1 MPDTCAEVD
10 KSGVSEGARH
20 LAWNTEAPVTVVTN
34 VTRPDTSDRD
44 RQPDPRIAQAVEL
57 LASVARERLA
67 KHPQS
72 HLVEGLDDH
81 LELAF
86 PLGLAAGTA
95 RAAEAQGHRSAEVL
109 ERGLAEGVAGLVH
122 HRSAFRPG
130 RVYCLRC
137 ASSECEHSELPSARS
152 TFAGFGPTGIPRFLD
167 FGQWLL
173 ESRDPRV
180 DELYGDTPRVV
191 AVIAPEDELTGQ
203 LLPAYRDAQ
212 GNFRILGQVTAGW
225 YRLPDAQG
233 HRRPVAV
240 TFQIV
245 SSERPSTEDGQDRGR
260 QRLGLNLLVS
270 GPGGEPAEHLYDRL
284 GEIPWGET
292 ARWAQ
297 GAVSSVGQALTGKRK
312 PSPEQLERRLQG
324 LLAGLAR
331 RLEKKRRA
339 RQRRTDHAQERHTSG
354 DRPTRMAL
362 ADLARSK
369 DVDVLRDER
378 RDTFVVLGEKGR
390 AHVFSPQGKLVTSV
404 RYSLP
409 SIERRRER
417 GDWKP
422 ASFQEVKLLRER
434 IEGSQATAER
444 R

>member
-1 MPDTCAEVD
+1 MT
-10 KSGVSEGARH
+10 
-20 LAWNTEAPVTVVTN
+20 T
-34 VTRPDTSDRD
+34 
-44 RQPDPRIAQAVEL
+44 PDPRIAQAVEL

-72 HLVEGLDDH
+72 HLVDGLDDH

-86 PLGLAAGTA
+86 PLALAAGTA
-95 RAAEAQGHRSAEVL
+95 RAADPQGERSAEVL

-130 RVYCLRC
+130 RLYCLRC
-137 ASSECEHSELPSARS
+137 ASSECEHSALPSARS
-152 TFAGFGPTGIPRFLD
+152 TFAGFGPTGVPRFLD

-203 LLPAYRDAQ
+203 LLPAYRDRI

-245 SSERPSTEDGQDRGR
+245 SSERPGGRDDSGDDGRGGR

-297 GAVSSVGQALTGKRK
+297 GAVGSVAQALAAKRK

-339 RQRRTDHAQERHTSG
+339 HQRRTGHAQERHQSG
-354 DRPTRMAL
+354 ERPTRMAL

-378 RDTFVVLGEKGR
+378 KDTFVVLGEKGR

-422 ASFQEVKLLRER
+422 ASFQEVKQLRQR